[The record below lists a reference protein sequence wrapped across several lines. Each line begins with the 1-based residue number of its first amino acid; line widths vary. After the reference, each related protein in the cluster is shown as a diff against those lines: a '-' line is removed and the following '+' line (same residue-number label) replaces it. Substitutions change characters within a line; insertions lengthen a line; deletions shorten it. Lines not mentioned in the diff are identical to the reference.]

1 MEALKAKQKKDLKL
15 AKQVLNLF
23 ICNFIH
29 LRTNYMNIR
38 DRWRS
43 TSESFAIP
51 IVALIFSLIIFGIFL
66 AVHNHFQNVFAI
78 SAIRDKILGELGNK
92 AISELGDKRVNELID
107 NAIKS
112 VSLKTLNIFAVYGEI
127 YKSAFGNSFAW
138 QGTLI
143 RAAPLMLTC
152 LCTALPAM
160 LGLTIIGNEGALIV
174 GGLGAIAVGLSLA
187 SLPSVIVQI
196 AMAMG
201 GLIAGG
207 LWIMFVGAIKYY
219 RGVNETISSLLM
231 NYIAIAVLNTLVE
244 GPMRDPS
251 TLNKP
256 SSFPLSAINMLQ
268 SIPNTR
274 VHYGLIYGL
283 VACAIAYFLIHR
295 TTFGFAVRT
304 VGGNIRAAKI
314 AGLPVGKLTLIVTFL
329 GGSCAGLAGMVE
341 VAAIHGSANASLIS
355 GYGYSGILVAF
366 IARQNPLVAVLV
378 AVLMG
383 GILASGSALQ
393 RSFGL
398 PDATVLLFQ
407 GIVFL
412 AILFSESLYG
422 RLDFFKDREP
432 EVKID
437 ASATVV

>member
-1 MEALKAKQKKDLKL
+1 MG
-15 AKQVLNLF
+15 F
-23 ICNFIH
+23 
-29 LRTNYMNIR
+29 R
-38 DRWRS
+38 DHWRS
-43 TSESFAIP
+43 RSENIVIP
-51 IVALIFSLIIFGIFL
+51 IAALIVSLFVFGIFC
-66 AVHNHFQNVFAI
+66 ATQGKNPIAI
-78 SAIRDKILGELGNK
+78 
-92 AISELGDKRVNELID
+92 
-107 NAIKS
+107 
-112 VSLKTLNIFAVYGEI
+112 YGTI
-127 YKSAFGNSFAW
+127 YQSAFGNSFSW

-143 RAAPLMLTC
+143 RSAPLMLTS

-174 GGLGAIAVGLSLA
+174 GGLGAIAVGLSISA
-187 SLPSVIVQI
+187 LPPMLVQLG
-196 AMAMG
+196 MAMG
-201 GLIAGG
+201 GLLAGG
-207 LWIMFVGAIKYY
+207 LWIMFVGAIRYY

-231 NYIAIAVLNTLVE
+231 NYIAIALLNTLVE
-244 GPMRDPS
+244 GPMRDPAS
-251 TLNKP
+251 LNKP
-256 SSFPLSAINMLQ
+256 SSFPLEAINMLQ
-268 SIPNTR
+268 DIPNTR

-283 VACAIAYFLIHR
+283 VACAIAYFLMKR

-314 AGLPVGKLTLIVTFL
+314 AGLPVGKLTLIISFL

-341 VAAIHGSANASLIS
+341 IAAVHGSANASLNS
-355 GYGYSGILVAF
+355 DYGYSGILVAF

-393 RSFGL
+393 RSFDL

-432 EVKID
+432 DVKID

>member
-1 MEALKAKQKKDLKL
+1 MSL
-15 AKQVLNLF
+15 
-23 ICNFIH
+23 
-29 LRTNYMNIR
+29 R

-43 TSESFAIP
+43 ASENIVIP
-51 IVALIFSLIIFGIFL
+51 IGALLASLVVFGIFC
-66 AVHNHFQNVFAI
+66 AI
-78 SAIRDKILGELGNK
+78 QGKNPIAI
-92 AISELGDKRVNELID
+92 
-107 NAIKS
+107 
-112 VSLKTLNIFAVYGEI
+112 YGTI
-127 YKSAFGNSFAW
+127 YQSAFGNSFSW
-138 QGTLI
+138 QGTLV
-143 RAAPLMLTC
+143 RSAPLMLTS

-174 GGLGAIAVGLSLA
+174 GGLGAVIAGLALS
-187 SLPSVIVQI
+187 SLPPLMVQI
-196 AMAMG
+196 SMAIA

-207 LWIMFVGAIKYY
+207 LWVMFVGAIKYY

-231 NYIAIAVLNTLVE
+231 NYIAIALLNTLVE
-244 GPMRDPS
+244 GPMRDPAS
-251 TLNKP
+251 LNKP
-256 SSFPLSAINMLQ
+256 SSFPIDAVNMLK
-268 SIPNTR
+268 SIPSTR
-274 VHYGLIYGL
+274 IHYGLIYGL
-283 VACAIAYFLIHR
+283 IACAIAYFLIHR

-341 VAAIHGSANASLIS
+341 IAAVHGSANASLNS
-355 GYGYSGILVAF
+355 DYGYSGILVAF